1 MALRA
6 RTAGVDMTKNELMVL
21 NVGGVWNTN
30 PYLSSIIYNEY
41 EIDHAVK
48 YLELVADD
56 FTFTFRTSSQRWPN
70 ECIDLDGTINL
81 HKPYGPKMKGKT

>member
-1 MALRA
+1 MKQ
-6 RTAGVDMTKNELMVL
+6 GQQKNILMVS

-30 PYLSSIIYNEY
+30 PHWPSIIDSGYG
-41 EIDHAVK
+41 IDHAVK

-56 FTFTFRTSSQRWPN
+56 FTFTFRTSSQKWPN

-81 HKPYGPKMKGKT
+81 HKPYGPKLRKQA